1 MAEKKK
7 TAKKSSASAK
17 SSAKATAA
25 KKSTAKKAPA
35 AKAPAA
41 KGSAKAP
48 AKATATKVT
57 TKATSAKST
66 ATVSAGE
73 FATSSGALLKLGAL
87 KPAKGS
93 WPKRQRIGR
102 GHGSGMVKT
111 GGEGGKGQTVRSGG
125 GKGPAFEGG
134 QTPWARRLPHKRG
147 YSQKARDI
155 GHFRSRYA
163 VVNLHQ
169 LAAWDASV
177 EVSPESL
184 KERGLLSS
192 TLDGVK
198 ILGGS
203 KSGKA
208 LPQGL
213 KFRDVV
219 FSASALEALKA
230 AGALLPEPVVENT

>member
-1 MAEKKK
+1 MAEKK
-7 TAKKSSASAK
+7 SP
-17 SSAKATAA
+17 
-25 KKSTAKKAPA
+25 KKAGPTS

-41 KGSAKAP
+41 RKKTAAKTTAREGQVPPEPRRGGRRPP
-48 AKATATKVT
+48 AAHKKTVAKKVT
-57 TKATSAKST
+57 AAST
-66 ATVSAGE
+66 ISGGHIAGP
-73 FATSSGALLKLGAL
+73 TGTMLSLGVM

-93 WPKRQRIGR
+93 WPKRTRVGR

-155 GHFRSRYA
+155 GHFRATFA
-163 VVNLHQ
+163 VLNLHQ
-169 LAAWDASV
+169 LDGWDPSI

-184 KERGLLSS
+184 KAKGLVKTSP
-192 TLDGVK
+192 DGVK

-203 KSGKA
+203 KMGKA
-208 LPQGL
+208 LPTGL
-213 KFRDVV
+213 KFRDIA
-219 FSASALEALKA
+219 FSASAREALAA
-230 AGALLPEPVVENT
+230 AGAQFEEPA

>member
-7 TAKKSSASAK
+7 TTAKKSSASAK

-35 AKAPAA
+35 IKAPARKA
-41 KGSAKAP
+41 VASKTPAAKAAAP
-48 AKATATKVT
+48 KT
-57 TKATSAKST
+57 TVAKST
-66 ATVSAGE
+66 ATVNAGTI
-73 FATSSGALLKLGAL
+73 ATSSGALLKLGAL

-169 LAAWDASV
+169 LSAWDASV
-177 EVSPESL
+177 EVSP
-184 KERGLLSS
+184 RIAQRAWAAQARHS
-192 TLDGVK
+192 T
-198 ILGGS
+198 
-203 KSGKA
+203 A
-208 LPQGL
+208 
-213 KFRDVV
+213 
-219 FSASALEALKA
+219 
-230 AGALLPEPVVENT
+230 

>member
-1 MAEKKK
+1 MAQKKT
-7 TAKKSSASAK
+7 TAKKK
-17 SSAKATAA
+17 SS
-25 KKSTAKKAPA
+25 

-41 KGSAKAP
+41 KKAAPKKAVPKKAVPKKAVAAKAKAP
-48 AKATATKVT
+48 AVK
-57 TKATSAKST
+57 TKAVST
-66 ATVSAGE
+66 VTAGSI
-73 FATSSGALLKLGAL
+73 ASPNGAQMSLGAL
-87 KPAKGS
+87 RPAKGS

-125 GKGPAFEGG
+125 GKGPSFEGG

-155 GHFRSRYA
+155 GHFRSHYA

-169 LAAWDASV
+169 LSTWDPSV

-184 KERGLLSS
+184 KERGILSS
-192 TLDGVK
+192 TEDGVK
-198 ILGGS
+198 ILGGG
-203 KSGKA
+203 KAGKA

-230 AGALLPEPVVENT
+230 AGASLPEPVAEPA